1 MFLESVCF
9 RSGGWVLGVGP
20 TKKLQKVRNISFC
33 GWVLCIIE
41 LYLTTTSTTKAKPN
55 TTIECCRWRKS
66 EL

>member
-1 MFLESVCF
+1 VFLESVCF
-9 RSGGWVLGVGP
+9 RGGGWVLGVGP
-20 TKKLQKVRNISFC
+20 TKKLQKARNISFC
-33 GWVLCIIE
+33 GWVVCIIE